1 MVSGTVQAQNPR
13 TKTDESDPARI
24 TVIDIVTYS
33 ISAVAGI
40 LLLFFSVILICLAC
54 CYCKCTRC
62 TKTKGSNRRE
72 RSDNNIFSIIARL
85 HFNIMKG
92 QVTEGCTY
100 TSSTRIW
107 EIIFKS
113 TCKKV

>member
-1 MVSGTVQAQNPR
+1 MHQVFNTQCYTAKFGGNVLGTVQAQNPR

-72 RSDNNIFSIIARL
+72 RSDNKIRNIFPTIARL
-85 HFNIMKG
+85 H
-92 QVTEGCTY
+92 
-100 TSSTRIW
+100 S
-107 EIIFKS
+107 
-113 TCKKV
+113 